1 VTSVHLV
8 ALATSLAACVTDL
21 RSRRIPNVLTF
32 GSAAAAL
39 VFQSMTA
46 GTTGAV
52 SASFGWAVGLAVFFI
67 PFALGGLGA
76 GDVKLLAAL
85 GAWLGPKDALML
97 ALYAGVAGGVLAIV
111 VGLARGYL
119 RQAFVNIRLLLTHW
133 SVVGIRPLDELTLSH
148 SAAPKLAYALPIFV
162 GVVVTV
168 WLH

>member
-1 VTSVHLV
+1 VTPAHVL
-8 ALATSLAACVTDL
+8 ALATSLVACVTDL
-21 RSRRIPNVLTF
+21 RSRRIPNILTF

-39 VFQSMTA
+39 GFQAMTGGA
-46 GTTGAV
+46 TGAV
-52 SASFGWAVGLAVFFI
+52 SASLGWVVGLALFFV

-76 GDVKLLAAL
+76 GDVKLMAAL
-85 GAWLGPKDALML
+85 GAWLGPRDALML
-97 ALYAGVAGGVLAIV
+97 ALYAGAAGGVLAIV
-111 VGLARGYL
+111 VALARGYL